1 MVFPTREI
9 KDKNA
14 EKFNILKIANKHDMG
29 CYVRV
34 SEREGCHLSQFLT
47 DGKIQKWSGG
57 SCPGCVMSML
67 LSVPVDWS
75 FRQES
80 TGLGRWIGGA
90 LTCSSKDLSSVEV

>member
-34 SEREGCHLSQFLT
+34 SEREGCHLSQVLT

-57 SCPGCVMSML
+57 GLPRVCHEHVTECTCGLELQMGEHRTRKVDRRSLYL
-67 LSVPVDWS
+67 L
-75 FRQES
+75 
-80 TGLGRWIGGA
+80 
-90 LTCSSKDLSSVEV
+90 K